1 MWNFRHFVFHLAARV
16 VAAIL
21 CDSSQ
26 LFPPDGSK
34 LDVCYTKLSLFEL
47 LPVKVK
53 LFLSYQRVDFCL
65 ESFGSMEGTLF
76 FFFFCLEIQ
85 DHFVPYFACT
95 IYIVWLFYP
104 MSNLFATVYLLCC
117 YQKSHLCHDVVNIP

>member
-53 LFLSYQRVDFCL
+53 LFL
-65 ESFGSMEGTLF
+65 T
-76 FFFFCLEIQ
+76 
-85 DHFVPYFACT
+85 
-95 IYIVWLFYP
+95 
-104 MSNLFATVYLLCC
+104 
-117 YQKSHLCHDVVNIP
+117 

>member
-76 FFFFCLEIQ
+76 IFFFVWRYRTILFHTLHAQ
-85 DHFVPYFACT
+85 YTLSGYFT
-95 IYIVWLFYP
+95 
-104 MSNLFATVYLLCC
+104 
-117 YQKSHLCHDVVNIP
+117 Q